1 MLGVFTSASTKL
13 VLDHVEQQDR
23 GLDKLQ
29 IATAAMDGANEEGEK
44 TKKVLLPLIKASKCW
59 SVGNLFN
66 LDNRDDWAAPARC
79 SESGKIGEIMIMD
92 YGYLRG
98 AAQEDVKKV
107 LDISLRFA
115 IVDIGRRGGYFGGPD
130 LLVVKGGMAED
141 PEADWKMLVERA
153 GLEN

>member
-23 GLDKLQ
+23 GFDKLQ
-29 IATAAMDGANEEGEK
+29 IATAAMDGANGEGEK

-92 YGYLRG
+92 T
-98 AAQEDVKKV
+98 
-107 LDISLRFA
+107 
-115 IVDIGRRGGYFGGPD
+115 
-130 LLVVKGGMAED
+130 
-141 PEADWKMLVERA
+141 
-153 GLEN
+153 